1 MCAFGGD
8 GVYTKIISKFLL
20 GQGCDTEEEFN
31 TFYHQLPHPHHQPI
45 FRNIVGEVMRI
56 FILFFYK

>member
-45 FRNIVGEVMRI
+45 FRNIVGEVM
-56 FILFFYK
+56 